1 MPSKLLL
8 GVLLARLLKCAGQL
22 SNVAKLSPAAVWP
35 GQSTAP
41 DSKRGQLDTS
51 PPSPLTQMGL
61 RKGREDA
68 VLASELG
75 SLIVEGTPIAVSE
88 QASQGTLAL
97 SLQADQRQLSMPIQ
111 LLALS
116 SAMTLVKARKSLLTP
131 GLQRGSLCQYR
142 GSEGECERAAYYGC
156 GKGLKSV
163 LWCRKH

>member
-1 MPSKLLL
+1 MQCWPSNC
-8 GVLLARLLKCAGQL
+8 R
-22 SNVAKLSPAAVWP
+22 
-35 GQSTAP
+35 
-41 DSKRGQLDTS
+41 
-51 PPSPLTQMGL
+51 
-61 RKGREDA
+61 
-68 VLASELG
+68 G
-75 SLIVEGTPIAVSE
+75 SLIVEETPISVSE
-88 QASQGTLAL
+88 QSSQGTFAL

-163 LWCRKH
+163 LFGAASTDSQATWTGGMEYKLWGWGFAV